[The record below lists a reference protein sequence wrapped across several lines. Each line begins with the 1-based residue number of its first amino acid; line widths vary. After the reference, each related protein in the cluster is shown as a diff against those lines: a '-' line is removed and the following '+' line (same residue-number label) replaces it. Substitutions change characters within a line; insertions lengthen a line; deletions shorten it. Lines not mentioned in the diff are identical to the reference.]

1 MIKERISVVKL
12 LMTGIAMLMLGSS
25 LLLGQINV
33 QLPTLI
39 GQSGTEVTAPI
50 IVGDLTGQNVTA
62 FQFTLDY
69 DDSNI
74 IEITEATLGNVSGLA
89 GGFLN
94 FNADIANHRI
104 VVAYANTTP
113 LSGSGTLVNLK
124 VRYKNTGTVALDF
137 GTPSTFVF
145 NAGTPT
151 ANVIVG
157 SAQVPA
163 IAIDVDDVSGHVGDT
178 LLIPITTTN
187 LSDAD
192 NVVTYNFTASYD
204 ETVIHIIGGETSGT
218 LSANG
223 MLSVNPNNTT
233 GNVNVAWA
241 RATEI
246 TGNGVLLY
254 LRAVV
259 VGKGTADVT
268 LNTWQFNTGNP
279 GAVLFPGTVTIT
291 NRAPVWNT
299 IPTPVN
305 GTEQVALTI
314 DAASYASDPDS
325 DPVAITI
332 SATTLPAGYTF
343 NAGVLSWT
351 PGYMHAG
358 TYTVTFNASDGTETV
373 ASNEVTIEIADA
385 NRAPSLVLNPAGP
398 YTYLEGDNITINLV
412 GTDEDVPYGDVL
424 TYSYTNGLTGAS
436 LDPNTGIFT
445 WTPGYDQEGTYAV
458 TFTVT
463 DHSGLTASVPA
474 MFTIQNKNGAPSFI
488 VPGAHQLASGT
499 VREGQTFSFQY
510 VAIDPENDAVTYY
523 LVAPSPSTANIVPTG
538 TNAGLFTW
546 TPALGTAGTYQ
557 IAVLAS
563 DGVNTTAAGLATLVV
578 TPNAAPI
585 IAVNPPQTTFNVGE
599 LGSIAFSVTATDPDA
614 GDVVTLTNTDLP
626 AGATFTGGIFAWT
639 PPTGAQGTYQITFT
653 AKDQSNASDVETITI
668 NVSKTNL
675 SPAFD
680 LPVMADHQVNVGE
693 TVTFDYNATDPNGDA
708 LTFSLV
714 SAPAGAAI
722 DPVTGVLT
730 WVTSPATILTTTAY
744 TITVQVTDG
753 SLTSQTTAVVTVFV
767 PTYGISG
774 KLVYDNVAATPVN
787 GVTVTLTPAGGVAQT
802 VVTDVNGDYSFT
814 GLIAGTYNVTAAKTT
829 PWGGVNSADALIA
842 SRYFNGLTTLDPVQ
856 VLAADV
862 NNSGAVNNGDALL
875 IVQRYVGII
884 DAFAKP
890 DWVFYPATTD
900 VVITNASAVVD
911 MTGLV
916 TGDVNK
922 SFSYTSL
929 AKNSSVNLVAEN
941 KLNVKPGEEFEVPV
955 SVAEAMTA
963 GAISLKLQYPA
974 DVVKYVGTTTS
985 DSRILVKEDNGTI
998 SFAWADLTGGKNP
1011 IIAKANSVLATVKF
1025 SFIDKDSKENK
1036 FRFEV
1041 LDESEFVDAEG
1052 NTVQMKLSSPE
1063 VSVAVPTEF
1072 TIKQNFPNPFNPS
1085 TTISYDLP
1093 LNGHV
1098 SVVIYNI
1105 TGQEIEK
1112 LFDGVQEAGS
1122 YQVIWNASDLASG
1135 IYFYRI
1141 NFESAGQKI
1150 TDTKSM
1156 ILMK

>member
-50 IVGDLTGQNVTA
+50 TVGDLTGQNVTA
-62 FQFTLDY
+62 FQFTLEY
-69 DDSNI
+69 EDSDI
-74 IEITEATLGNVSGLA
+74 IQITEASLGNVAGLA

-113 LSGSGTLVNLK
+113 LSGSGTLINLK
-124 VRYKNTGTVALDF
+124 VQFMNTGTVALDF

-163 IAIDVDDVSGHVGDT
+163 ISIDVSDVNGFVGDT
-178 LLIPITTTN
+178 LLIPITTTA

-204 ETVIHIIGGETSGT
+204 ESIINIIGGETAGT
-218 LSANG
+218 LSAG
-223 MLSVNPNNTT
+223 GLLSVNPNNTNGT
-233 GNVNVAWA
+233 LNAAWA

-246 TGNGVLLY
+246 TGSGILLY

-259 VGKGTADVT
+259 VGKGDADVV
-268 LNTWQFNTGNP
+268 LNSWQFNTGNP
-279 GAVLFPGTVTIT
+279 GAVLFPGVVSIT
-291 NRAPVWNT
+291 NRAPVWDV

-305 GTEQVALTI
+305 GIEQVALQL
-314 DAASYASDPDS
+314 DAAGYANDPDT
-325 DPVAITI
+325 DPLTITI

-343 NAGVLSWT
+343 TAGVLNWT
-351 PGYMHAG
+351 PGYMDAG
-358 TYTVTFNASDGTETV
+358 TYTVTFSASDGSESA
-373 ASNEVTIEIADA
+373 ASNEVTIVIADA
-385 NRAPSLVLNPAGP
+385 NRAPSLTLNPAGP
-398 YTYLEGDNITINLV
+398 YSYFEGDVITINLV
-412 GTDEDVPYGDVL
+412 GSDDDVVYGDVL
-424 TYSYTNGLTGAS
+424 TYRYTNGLTGAS
-436 LDPNTGIFT
+436 LDPVTGVFT
-445 WTPGYDQEGTYAV
+445 WTPGYDQEGSYAV

-463 DHSGLTASVPA
+463 DVAGLTASVPA

-488 VPGAHQLASGT
+488 VPGASQLASGT

-510 VAIDPENDAVTYY
+510 TAIDPEGDAVTYY
-523 LVAPSPSTANIVPTG
+523 LVAPSPATANIVPTG
-538 TNAGLFTW
+538 ANAGLFTW

-578 TPNAAPI
+578 TPNAAPVI
-585 IAVNPPQTTFNVGE
+585 TVNPPQATFNVGE
-599 LGSIAFSVTATDPDA
+599 LGSVAFSVTASDPDA
-614 GDVVTLTNTDLP
+614 GDVVALTTTALP
-626 AGATFTGGIFAWT
+626 AGATFVGGIFAWT
-639 PPTGAQGTYQITFT
+639 PAIGTVGSYTITFT
-653 AKDQSNASDVETITI
+653 AADQSNATDVETITI

-680 LPVMADHQVNVGE
+680 LPVLADQTVNVGE

-714 SAPAGAAI
+714 NPVDGATI
-722 DPVTGVLT
+722 DPATGVLT
-730 WVTSPATILTTTAY
+730 WVTAAAATQAFTV
-744 TITVQVTDG
+744 TVQVTDG
-753 SLTSQTTAVVTVFV
+753 SLTAQTSAVITVYV
-767 PTYGISG
+767 PTFGISG
-774 KLVYDNVAATPVN
+774 KIVYDNTAATPVS
-787 GVTVTLTPAGGVAQT
+787 GVTVTLTPAVGTAT
-802 VVTDVNGDYSFT
+802 TAVTDANGDYSFT
-814 GLIAGTYNVTAAKTT
+814 GLVAGTFNVTAAKAT

-856 VLAADV
+856 ILAADV
-862 NNSGAVNNGDALL
+862 NNSNAVNNGDALL

-884 DAFAKP
+884 DAFTKP
-890 DWVFYPATTD
+890 DWVFYPASSD
-900 VVITNASAVVD
+900 VVITTADAVVD
-911 MTGLV
+911 MTALA

-922 SFSYTSL
+922 SFTLTSL
-929 AKNSSVNLVAEN
+929 AKSSSVNLVADKN
-941 KLNVKPGEEFEVPV
+941 LNVKAGEEFEVPV
-955 SVAEAMTA
+955 SVVDAMNA

-974 DVVKYVGTTTS
+974 DVVKYIGTTA
-985 DSRILVKEDNGTI
+985 DSRILVKEDNGTL

-1011 IIAKANSVLATVKF
+1011 IIAKENSVIATVKF
-1025 SFIDKDSKENK
+1025 SFIDKEAKDNK

-1052 NTVQMKLSSPE
+1052 NTDRK
-1063 VSVAVPTEF
+1063 
-1072 TIKQNFPNPFNPS
+1072 
-1085 TTISYDLP
+1085 
-1093 LNGHV
+1093 
-1098 SVVIYNI
+1098 SVV
-1105 TGQEIEK
+1105 
-1112 LFDGVQEAGS
+1112 
-1122 YQVIWNASDLASG
+1122 
-1135 IYFYRI
+1135 
-1141 NFESAGQKI
+1141 
-1150 TDTKSM
+1150 
-1156 ILMK
+1156 